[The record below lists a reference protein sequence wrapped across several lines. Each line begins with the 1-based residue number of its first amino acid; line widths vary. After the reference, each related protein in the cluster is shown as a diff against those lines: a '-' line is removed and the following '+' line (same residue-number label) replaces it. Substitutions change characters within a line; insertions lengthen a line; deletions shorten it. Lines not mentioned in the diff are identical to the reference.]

1 MIDSMN
7 DLLIATVPSLANN
20 SLTYAAPTSSSSLSS
35 SSSSSSS
42 TTEKKKKKVG
52 WSKGFLNSTTQLK
65 HKTMTTTSDEMIYKV
80 DVTAKD
86 SSNIVVQAASSDTLQ
101 SMDNNTNT
109 TSTSSIVKTNDEV
122 VDEVGIVEI
131 DKPEVIVASKK
142 NVAFTGHIFERITP

>member
-1 MIDSMN
+1 MH
-7 DLLIATVPSLANN
+7 DLSIATVPSLANN
-20 SLTYAAPTSSSSLSS
+20 SLKYAAPTS

-42 TTEKKKKKVG
+42 TTEKKKKKTNKVG

-65 HKTMTTTSDEMIYKV
+65 RKTMTTTSDEIYEV

-86 SSNIVVQAASSDTLQ
+86 SSSIVVQATSSDTLQ

-109 TSTSSIVKTNDEV
+109 TSTSSIVKTNDLV
-122 VDEVGIVEI
+122 VDEVGIIEI

>member
-7 DLLIATVPSLANN
+7 DLSIAAVPSLANN
-20 SLTYAAPTSSSSLSS
+20 SLTYAAPTLSS
-35 SSSSSSS
+35 SSSSS
-42 TTEKKKKKVG
+42 TAEKKKKKKTNKVG

-65 HKTMTTTSDEMIYKV
+65 RKTMTTTSDEIYEV
-80 DVTAKD
+80 DVNAKD
-86 SSNIVVQAASSDTLQ
+86 SSIVVQAASSDILQ
-101 SMDNNTNT
+101 SIDNNTNT
-109 TSTSSIVKTNDEV
+109 TSASSIVKTNDVV

>member
-7 DLLIATVPSLANN
+7 DLSIASVPSLANN
-20 SLTYAAPTSSSSLSS
+20 SLIYAAPTSSSS
-35 SSSSSSS
+35 SSS
-42 TTEKKKKKVG
+42 TAGKKKKTNKVG
-52 WSKGFLNSTTQLK
+52 WSKGFLNSTTQPK
-65 HKTMTTTSDEMIYKV
+65 RKIMTTTSDEMIYKV
-80 DVTAKD
+80 DMTAKD
-86 SSNIVVQAASSDTLQ
+86 RSKVIQAASSDTLQ

-109 TSTSSIVKTNDEV
+109 TSTSSIVKTNDVV

>member
-7 DLLIATVPSLANN
+7 DLSIAAVPSLANN
-20 SLTYAAPTSSSSLSS
+20 SLIYAAPTSSSS
-35 SSSSSSS
+35 SSS
-42 TTEKKKKKVG
+42 TAGKKKKTNKVG
-52 WSKGFLNSTTQLK
+52 WSKGFLNSTTQPK
-65 HKTMTTTSDEMIYKV
+65 RKIMTTTSDEMIYKV
-80 DVTAKD
+80 DMTAKD
-86 SSNIVVQAASSDTLQ
+86 RSKVIQAASSDTLQ

-109 TSTSSIVKTNDEV
+109 TSTSSIVKTNDVV

>member
-1 MIDSMN
+1 MIDSMH
-7 DLLIATVPSLANN
+7 DLSIATVPSLANN
-20 SLTYAAPTSSSSLSS
+20 SLKYAAPTS

-42 TTEKKKKKVG
+42 TTEKKKKKTNKVG

-65 HKTMTTTSDEMIYKV
+65 RKTMTTTSDEIYEV

-86 SSNIVVQAASSDTLQ
+86 SSSIVVQATSSDTLQ

-109 TSTSSIVKTNDEV
+109 TSTSSIVKTNDLV
-122 VDEVGIVEI
+122 VDEVGIIEI

>member
-7 DLLIATVPSLANN
+7 DLSIAAVPSLANI
-20 SLTYAAPTSSSSLSS
+20 SLTYAAPTLSS
-35 SSSSSSS
+35 SSSSS
-42 TTEKKKKKVG
+42 TAEKKKKKTNKVG

-65 HKTMTTTSDEMIYKV
+65 RKTMTTTSDEIYEV
-80 DVTAKD
+80 DVNAKD
-86 SSNIVVQAASSDTLQ
+86 SSIVVQAASSDILQ
-101 SMDNNTNT
+101 SIDNNTNT
-109 TSTSSIVKTNDEV
+109 TSASSIVKTNDVV

>member
-1 MIDSMN
+1 MN
-7 DLLIATVPSLANN
+7 DLSIAAVPSLANN
-20 SLTYAAPTSSSSLSS
+20 SLTYAAPTLSS
-35 SSSSSSS
+35 SSSSS
-42 TTEKKKKKVG
+42 TAEKKKKKKTNKVG

-65 HKTMTTTSDEMIYKV
+65 RKTMTTTSDEIYEV
-80 DVTAKD
+80 DVNAKD
-86 SSNIVVQAASSDTLQ
+86 SSIVVQAASSDTLQ

-109 TSTSSIVKTNDEV
+109 TSASSIVKTNEV

>member
-7 DLLIATVPSLANN
+7 DLSIATVPSLANN
-20 SLTYAAPTSSSSLSS
+20 SLTYAAPTSSSS

-52 WSKGFLNSTTQLK
+52 WSKGFLNSTTQLQ
-65 HKTMTTTSDEMIYKV
+65 HKTMATTSDEMIYEV

-86 SSNIVVQAASSDTLQ
+86 STSSSIVVQATSSDTLQ
-101 SMDNNTNT
+101 SMDNYTNT
-109 TSTSSIVKTNDEV
+109 TSTSSIVKTNDLV
-122 VDEVGIVEI
+122 VDEVGIVKI